1 MTVQTL
7 AIVVL
12 LVSFFVMIFLRF
24 PIAYAVGLSS
34 VLCLMV
40 QGQALTDVCR
50 LMVKGISS
58 FSLMAVPFFITMG
71 VLMGSG
77 GISEKLIALADACV
91 GWMRGGMA
99 MVNIVASYFFGGIS
113 GSASADTASI
123 GSIMIPMMVSN
134 GYNKYY
140 ATGLTCCAGGLGVI
154 VPPSYPMVLY
164 GVTCN
169 VSVGKLFIA
178 GLGPAFVVGGVLM
191 LINYVMCKRWGIKGD
206 TKLELK
212 NIASSFW
219 DAKWALIMPV
229 IILGGIYSGIFTA
242 TEAAVVASVYGI
254 VIGLFVHRELK
265 LEKLWAIFR
274 DNAAFIA
281 GTMFV
286 MAPSKAT
293 GQVFAYLNITKII
306 ANFMFSISTNPYIVL
321 CMIFVIMFIVGM
333 FVQTTPAIVILAPT
347 LLAVV
352 SQVGI
357 DPIHFG
363 IIMTLALAIAFVTPP
378 VALNLF
384 VGSSMTG
391 LSIDKIVRAFMPFLI
406 GLIVAFFIVSF
417 VPAIS
422 LGVLG
427 DWSLTFG

>member
-40 QGQALTDVCR
+40 QGQALSDVCR

-178 GLGPAFVVGGVLM
+178 GLGPAFVVGGLLM

-352 SQVGI
+352 TQVGI

-391 LSIDKIVRAFMPFLI
+391 LSIDKIVKAFMPFLI

>member
-1 MTVQTL
+1 
-7 AIVVL
+7 
-12 LVSFFVMIFLRF
+12 MICGT
-24 PIAYAVGLSS
+24 IMETGGLSKRLVKFANS
-34 VLCLMV
+34 LVGCITGSLGMV
-40 QGQALTDVCR
+40 TV
-50 LMVKGISS
+50 
-58 FSLMAVPFFITMG
+58 
-71 VLMGSG
+71 
-77 GISEKLIALADACV
+77 IAC
-91 GWMRGGMA
+91 M
-99 MVNIVASYFFGGIS
+99 FFGAVS
-113 GSASADTASI
+113 GSAPATVAAI

-169 VSVGKLFIA
+169 VSVGELFIA
-178 GLGPAFVVGGVLM
+178 GLGPALVVGGILM
-191 LINYVMCKRWGIKGD
+191 VINYVMCKRWGIKGD
-206 TKLELK
+206 TKFDLK
-212 NIASSFW
+212 NVAVSFW
-219 DAKWALIMPV
+219 EAKWALVMPV
-229 IILGGIYSGIFTA
+229 IILGGIYSGVFTA
-242 TEAAVVASVYGI
+242 TEAAVIASVYGI
-254 VIGLFVHRELK
+254 IVGLFIHRELR
-265 LEKLWAIFR
+265 LEPLWRIFR

-293 GQVFAYLNITKII
+293 GQIFAYLNITQII
-306 ANFMFSISTNPYIVL
+306 SDFMFGISSNTYVVL
-321 CMIFVIMFIVGM
+321 FMIFIIMFIVGM

-352 SQVGI
+352 QQVGV

-391 LSIDKIVRAFMPFLI
+391 LSIDRIVKAFMPFLI
-406 GLIVAFFIVSF
+406 GLIIAFFVVAF

-422 LGVLG
+422 LGILG

>member
-1 MTVQTL
+1 MATGIMFLVMFALMFLGVPIAVAIYIALFVLIGLNPVTTANFVAQTL
-7 AIVVL
+7 YGGVANFTNL
-12 LVSFFVMIFLRF
+12 ALPFFMICGT
-24 PIAYAVGLSS
+24 IMETGGLSKRLVKFANS
-34 VLCLMV
+34 LVGCITGSLGMV
-40 QGQALTDVCR
+40 TV
-50 LMVKGISS
+50 
-58 FSLMAVPFFITMG
+58 
-71 VLMGSG
+71 
-77 GISEKLIALADACV
+77 IAC
-91 GWMRGGMA
+91 M
-99 MVNIVASYFFGGIS
+99 FFGAVS
-113 GSASADTASI
+113 GSAPATVAAI

-169 VSVGKLFIA
+169 VSVGELFIA
-178 GLGPAFVVGGVLM
+178 GLGPALVVGGILM
-191 LINYVMCKRWGIKGD
+191 VINYVMCKRWGIKGD
-206 TKLELK
+206 TKFDLK
-212 NIASSFW
+212 NVAVSFW
-219 DAKWALIMPV
+219 EAKWALVMPV
-229 IILGGIYSGIFTA
+229 IILGGIYSGVFTA
-242 TEAAVVASVYGI
+242 TEAAVIASVYGI
-254 VIGLFVHRELK
+254 IVGLFIHRELR
-265 LEKLWAIFR
+265 LEPLWRIFR

-293 GQVFAYLNITKII
+293 GQIFAYLNITQII
-306 ANFMFSISTNPYIVL
+306 SDFVFGISSNTYVVL
-321 CMIFVIMFIVGM
+321 FMIFIIMFIVGM

-352 SQVGI
+352 QQVGV

-391 LSIDKIVRAFMPFLI
+391 LSIDRIVKAFMPFLI
-406 GLIVAFFIVSF
+406 GLIIAFFVVAF

-422 LGVLG
+422 LGILG

>member
-1 MTVQTL
+1 MATGIMFLVMFGLMFLGVPIAVSIYIAMLVLIGMNPVTTTNFIAQTL
-7 AIVVL
+7 YGGVA
-12 LVSFFVMIFLRF
+12 SFTNLALPFFMICGT
-24 PIAYAVGLSS
+24 IMETGGLSK
-34 VLCLMV
+34 
-40 QGQALTDVCR
+40 R
-50 LMVKGISS
+50 LVR
-58 FSLMAVPFFITMG
+58 FANSLV
-71 VLMGSG
+71 G
-77 GISEKLIALADACV
+77 GITGSLGMVTVIAC
-91 GWMRGGMA
+91 M
-99 MVNIVASYFFGGIS
+99 FFGAVS
-113 GSASADTASI
+113 GSAPATVAAI

-178 GLGPAFVVGGVLM
+178 GLGPAFVVGGLLM
-191 LINYVMCKRWGIKGD
+191 
-206 TKLELK
+206 
-212 NIASSFW
+212 
-219 DAKWALIMPV
+219 LIMPV

>member
-1 MTVQTL
+1 MATGIMFLVMFGLMFLGVPIAVSIYIAMLVLIGMNPVTTTNFIAQTL
-7 AIVVL
+7 YGGVA
-12 LVSFFVMIFLRF
+12 SFTNLALPFFMICGT
-24 PIAYAVGLSS
+24 IMETGGLSK
-34 VLCLMV
+34 
-40 QGQALTDVCR
+40 R
-50 LMVKGISS
+50 LVR
-58 FSLMAVPFFITMG
+58 FANSLV
-71 VLMGSG
+71 G
-77 GISEKLIALADACV
+77 GITGSLGMYTVIAC
-91 GWMRGGMA
+91 M
-99 MVNIVASYFFGGIS
+99 FFGAVS
-113 GSASADTASI
+113 GSAPATVAAI

-178 GLGPAFVVGGVLM
+178 GLGGLLM

-333 FVQTTPAIVILAPT
+333 FVQTSPAIVILAPT

-391 LSIDKIVRAFMPFLI
+391 LSIDKIVRAFIPFLI

>member
-1 MTVQTL
+1 MATGIMFLVMFGLMFLGVPIAVSIYIAMLVLIGMNPVTTTNFIAQTL
-7 AIVVL
+7 YGGVA
-12 LVSFFVMIFLRF
+12 SFTNLALPFFMICGT
-24 PIAYAVGLSS
+24 IMETGGLSK
-34 VLCLMV
+34 
-40 QGQALTDVCR
+40 R
-50 LMVKGISS
+50 LVR
-58 FSLMAVPFFITMG
+58 FANSLV
-71 VLMGSG
+71 G
-77 GISEKLIALADACV
+77 GITGSLGMVTVIAC
-91 GWMRGGMA
+91 M
-99 MVNIVASYFFGGIS
+99 FFGAVS
-113 GSASADTASI
+113 GSAPATVAAI

-178 GLGPAFVVGGVLM
+178 GLGPAFVVGGLLM

-306 ANFMFSISTNPYIVL
+306 ANFMFSISTNPLHRPVHDLRHHVHRRYVRPDHPRHRHSGPHPAGCRQSGRHRPHPLRHHHDAGSGHRIRHPACRTEPVRRFLHDRTQHRQDRQGVYAVPHRPHRSVL
-321 CMIFVIMFIVGM
+321 HRVLR
-333 FVQTTPAIVILAPT
+333 P
-347 LLAVV
+347 
-352 SQVGI
+352 S
-357 DPIHFG
+357 H
-363 IIMTLALAIAFVTPP
+363 
-378 VALNLF
+378 
-384 VGSSMTG
+384 
-391 LSIDKIVRAFMPFLI
+391 LSRCS
-406 GLIVAFFIVSF
+406 G
-417 VPAIS
+417 
-422 LGVLG
+422 
-427 DWSLTFG
+427 

>member
-1 MTVQTL
+1 MATGIMFLVMFGLMFLGVPIAVSIYIAMLVLIGMNPVTTTNFIAQTL
-7 AIVVL
+7 YGGVA
-12 LVSFFVMIFLRF
+12 SFTNLALPFFMICGT
-24 PIAYAVGLSS
+24 IMETGGLSK
-34 VLCLMV
+34 
-40 QGQALTDVCR
+40 R
-50 LMVKGISS
+50 LVR
-58 FSLMAVPFFITMG
+58 FANSLV
-71 VLMGSG
+71 G
-77 GISEKLIALADACV
+77 GITGSLGMVTVIAC
-91 GWMRGGMA
+91 M
-99 MVNIVASYFFGGIS
+99 FFGAVS
-113 GSASADTASI
+113 GSAPATVAAI

-178 GLGPAFVVGGVLM
+178 GLGPAFVVGGLLM
-191 LINYVMCKRWGIKGD
+191 L
-206 TKLELK
+206 
-212 NIASSFW
+212 ASSFW

-352 SQVGI
+352 TQVGI

-391 LSIDKIVRAFMPFLI
+391 LSIDKIVKAFMPFLI